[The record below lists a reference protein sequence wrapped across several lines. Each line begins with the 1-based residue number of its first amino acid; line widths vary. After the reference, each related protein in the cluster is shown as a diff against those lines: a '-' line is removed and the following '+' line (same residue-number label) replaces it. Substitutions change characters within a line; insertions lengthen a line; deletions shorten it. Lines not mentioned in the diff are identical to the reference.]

1 MIDNYKFCI
10 LKEED
15 MLSICGGGSEE
26 LAKNLKRLRIQIGY
40 KREELADELNASLST
55 IAKYESGLRVPD
67 IDTIIKL
74 ADILNTDIN
83 SLIF

>member
-1 MIDNYKFCI
+1 M
-10 LKEED
+10 
-15 MLSICGGGSEE
+15 
-26 LAKNLKRLRIQIGY
+26 
-40 KREELADELNASLST
+40 
-55 IAKYESGLRVPD
+55 AKYESGLRVPD